1 MFREVVFF
9 AQGNPDVS
17 EAVFRLLKAAR
28 EGKRQQ
34 EEVRVAAP
42 DGSHGRWLRMR
53 VRPLGTGKREGKST
67 VGTALAQL
75 ISHSGAKTI
84 LVDCNFRH
92 SSLSRMITPNAKVGI
107 LEVISGAADLD
118 EDLARLF
125 EGHAG
130 YICDECVD
138 VCVLLLHDYREMGLR
153 PPKHD
158 QPWYRKLLG
167 DNGGPVSECSFN
179 LHDRAN
185 PQGVRIFPGINA
197 QICDKCIRA
206 CEVLKSS
213 LVLGD

>member
-1 MFREVVFF
+1 MDPSV
-9 AQGNPDVS
+9 NSDS
-17 EAVFRLLKAAR
+17 EP
-28 EGKRQQ
+28 G
-34 EEVRVAAP
+34 AAP
-42 DGSHGRWLRMR
+42 QTPLLRCSFCG
-53 VRPLGTGKREGKST
+53 LGEG
-67 VGTALAQL
+67 
-75 ISHSGAKTI
+75 
-84 LVDCNFRH
+84 
-92 SSLSRMITPNAKVGI
+92 
-107 LEVISGAADLD
+107 EV
-118 EDLARLF
+118 ARLF

-153 PPKHD
+153 PPKSD

-179 LHDRAN
+179 LHDRTN